1 MKNFMS
7 RLQFDSTLNKCIDSL
22 SSFTSFSATSD
33 DIRNVHQ
40 NVVPDLELAVIA
52 DEYADIQI
60 SHNDNA
66 KLAKQ
71 VLSDL
76 CLGATTITENESQ
89 LDQDQ
94 PSELAVTLSRIIV
107 CKPHSA
113 DCERLISAYNRLKTF
128 LRTSLDR
135 DTISDYLYVHV
146 NMPVLCNFDPR
157 PAVWKWMNEKER
169 RAKFTPK
176 ASKQEWF
183 KTVFDKKEESLPKQK
198 KDCKRKF

>member
-1 MKNFMS
+1 MMS
-7 RLQFDSTLNKCIDSL
+7 RLQFDSTLNQCIDSV
-22 SSFTSFSATSD
+22 SSFINFTATSD
-33 DIRNVHQ
+33 DIRNVHS
-40 NVVPDLELAVIA
+40 NIVPDLELAIIA

-60 SHNDNA
+60 SQTQSRNVKSA
-66 KLAKQ
+66 QPAKQ

-76 CLGATTITENESQ
+76 CFGATSDTVNVN
-89 LDQDQ
+89 Q
-94 PSELAVTLSRIIV
+94 PSELAVTLSRILV

-113 DCERLISAYNRLKTF
+113 DCERIISAYNRLKTF

-146 NMPVLCNFDPR
+146 NMPVVCNFDPR

-169 RAKFTPK
+169 RAKDTLK

-183 KTVFDKKEESLPKQK
+183 KHVFDEKEESLPKQK
-198 KDCKRKF
+198 KSCKRKF